1 MTTGGLIQS
10 AAKEGGAGA
19 EIEAAVSDTISRKMK
34 GRATLYKESEE
45 PIVAL
50 VVLMKVKTSEG
61 ALL

>member
-1 MTTGGLIQS
+1 MQS
-10 AAKEGGAGA
+10 AAREGGAEA
-19 EIEAAVSDTISRKMK
+19 EIEAAVSDTISRETK

-50 VVLMKVKTSEG
+50 RVLMKVRTSEG